1 MDVVVQK
8 PKSKMLTDVE
18 VDIIGDFMFTH
29 KDELE
34 SSRGGGSRSGAEVP
48 RSVDEIDARS

>member
-18 VDIIGDFMFTH
+18 VDIIRDFMFTH

-34 SSRGGGSRSGAEVP
+34 SLHAAGVQERRGGPANCGRN
-48 RSVDEIDARS
+48 